1 MTSQPINVILVDDH
15 ILFREGFK
23 FLLTQVNSI
32 NIIGEASNGEEFL
45 KLLKSNELPDIVL
58 LDINMPGMNGIEACK
73 KATEKYPELKVIAL
87 TMNDEQ
93 EYYFQMIQSG
103 ARGFVLKSAGT
114 DVLKEAIKEVINGGS
129 YFPEDI
135 LRKIIFKFGS
145 NDSVENKSNNIFDLT
160 KREKEVLAL
169 LCQGYTN
176 AEIAEKIFLS
186 PKTIEGH
193 RSNLLSKTGTKNSA
207 HLVMV
212 AIQKGIIKV

>member
-1 MTSQPINVILVDDH
+1 MTEQTINITLVDDH

-23 FLLTQVNSI
+23 FLLTQINSI
-32 NIIGEASNGEEFL
+32 NIVGEASNGEEFL
-45 KLLKSNELPDIVL
+45 SLLETGELPDIVL

-73 KATEKYPELKVIAL
+73 KATEKYPEIKIIAL

-114 DVLKEAIKEVINGGS
+114 DVLEKAINEVLNGGS
-129 YFPEDI
+129 FFPEDI
-135 LRKIIFKFGS
+135 LRKIIFKFGTE
-145 NDSVENKSNNIFDLT
+145 DSVENKSSNIFDLT

-176 AEIAEKIFLS
+176 AEIAEKLFLS
-186 PKTIEGH
+186 PKTVEGH

-212 AIQKGIIKV
+212 AIQNGVIKV